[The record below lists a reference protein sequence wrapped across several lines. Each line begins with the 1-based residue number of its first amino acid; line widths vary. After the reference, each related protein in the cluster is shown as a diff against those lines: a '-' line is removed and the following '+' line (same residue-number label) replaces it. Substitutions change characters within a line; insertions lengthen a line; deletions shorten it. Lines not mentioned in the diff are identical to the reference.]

1 MSETTVWQDAEG
13 NYYAFG
19 AEELAAAKAANGT
32 YDMADEAVQ
41 AARVPEERREALEA
55 ALGVDE
61 VSGFAGQPI
70 PGIDVIVK
78 KKKPP
83 YDGKM
88 TVSNVGSLSGMAPAD
103 FRMTQY

>member
-19 AEELAAAKAANGT
+19 AEELSAATAADGA
-32 YDMADEAVQ
+32 YELADEAVE
-41 AARVPEERREALEA
+41 AALVPDDRRPALEA

-78 KKKPP
+78 RGPP
-83 YDGKM
+83 YRKVA
-88 TVSNVGSLSGMAPAD
+88 VSSVGSLSGMAPAD
-103 FRMTQY
+103 FRMKPY